1 MQHPQLRSKIW
12 RLGTHLVIPRDT
24 ACHCGQSLYANPLVT
39 AAEVGDLPCI
49 ISLTSSGFFD
59 INHCGVLSDPYQSWS
74 YRLSL
79 PCRCATALTA
89 AILEGNVDIA
99 HLLLKKRA
107 CPNRHS
113 SASIDLVSP
122 LVAAII
128 TSNIQMAQTLL
139 LAGATSYDQ
148 LALDS
153 ISLELGLEFIELLL
167 DFLRVIATSTGSS
180 GI

>member
-1 MQHPQLRSKIW
+1 M
-12 RLGTHLVIPRDT
+12 
-24 ACHCGQSLYANPLVT
+24 
-39 AAEVGDLPCI
+39 
-49 ISLTSSGFFD
+49 
-59 INHCGVLSDPYQSWS
+59 
-74 YRLSL
+74 
-79 PCRCATALTA
+79 
-89 AILEGNVDIA
+89 DIA

-107 CPNRHS
+107 CPNRHP
-113 SASIDLVSP
+113 SASIDSVSP

-167 DFLRVIATSTGSS
+167 DFLRVVATSTGSS